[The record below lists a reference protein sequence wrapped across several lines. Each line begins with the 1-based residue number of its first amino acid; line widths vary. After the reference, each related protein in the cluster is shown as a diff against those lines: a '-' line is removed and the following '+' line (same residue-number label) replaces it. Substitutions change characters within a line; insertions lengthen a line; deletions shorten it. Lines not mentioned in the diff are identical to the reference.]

1 MGLTEV
7 LLREKLSAA
16 GVQLG
21 ENSKIEGIMPSPYGE
36 YNVYISNDKI
46 RSVKTYTLKIPEARS
61 ELFTCH
67 ASDSEDIEETFDV
80 INTVMLKNVCVIE
93 RYRLPRTSSEE
104 LNTIITSDFFK
115 FADENAVFSDKRK
128 ELAYYVNFKIRRTY
142 GLERIE
148 VHYITFDEYGRK
160 SDEIKKYFCETT
172 TGAYWRDGD
181 EVPEDIIKT
190 LALNFTDRLQMFVGD
205 VSAVNPL
212 KTDVNSVAAAIY
224 LTGRTAIDPAKIS
237 VYTHNSRKMINISIQ
252 EIKSIFSDCFS
263 TVFEIGPDKINFC
276 DNYTILTQNDSGYHL
291 EITNAST
298 VLNRP
303 LSEIGIV
310 GNRITV
316 DAVCEYAARFGFTY
330 GRKTM
335 RYEFQFDGLEL
346 KLITAKTINDSE
358 EEPVSSENY
367 LGYGEGWNKID
378 LTEQVKKAG
387 YDVILRYYGYSRDE
401 WVLPYAPVIA
411 ANKSNY
417 TSTIDGKVTDC
428 FTGLTLLFYDIE
440 HDCLCDRKIV
450 INDSDYIRADLS
462 CALSTIDGFLYIKTS
477 VYSSEGNLN
486 KTYRLEYDGS
496 FNPSLINA
504 QPELIDM
511 ADGEIYNIPTKIEA
525 GGWVAERDSDGS
537 IYATRISD
545 GEKKVLYEGIP
556 VEITVEGSTAARLF
570 GVISEKYIVY
580 SIYGWEWSIGY
591 GVFNTETGTNWL
603 VKNGKSLYC
612 ARGDY
617 LILLDDTNLEYTKI
631 TSPYETFNLTE
642 YINEGD
648 SIYIDENFEN
658 ITVVNWSSSTSDNYL
673 GIYTFKRESDKLVPK
688 SFDRITGNNA
698 GERVIISGGYALV
711 SSNDMKEFISKKL
724 IY

>member
-1 MGLTEV
+1 IEGFV
-7 LLREKLSAA
+7 PYPYGIYDVFVSS
-16 GVQLG
+16 G
-21 ENSKIEGIMPSPYGE
+21 ENG
-36 YNVYISNDKI
+36 VD
-46 RSVKTYTLKIPEARS
+46 TYKLTIPEARS

-67 ASDSEDIEETFDV
+67 ASGNESKEAMFDV
-80 INTVMLKNVCVIE
+80 TNKATYKDAVIAE
-93 RYRLPRTSSEE
+93 RFALPRTSSDE
-104 LNTIITSDFFK
+104 LNAEIIKDFFE
-115 FADENAVFSDKRK
+115 FADKNAVFSDKRE
-128 ELAYYVNFKIRRTY
+128 ELAYYVNYNIRRTY

-148 VHYITFDEYGRK
+148 VHYITFDEYGKK

-181 EVPEDIIKT
+181 EEPEEILKI
-190 LALNFTDRLQMFVGD
+190 LALNFADCLQMFVDD
-205 VSAVNPL
+205 VSTERPL
-212 KTDVNSVAAAIY
+212 KCDANTIAAAIY
-224 LTGRTAIDPAKIS
+224 MTGRTAIDPAKIS
-237 VYTHNSRKMINISIQ
+237 ENTYNSRKIINISNQ
-252 EIKSIFSDCFS
+252 EIKSIFGDCFS
-263 TVFEIGPDKINFC
+263 TLFEIGPDKINFC
-276 DNYTILTQNDSGYHL
+276 KNHTILTQNDSDFHL

-298 VLNRP
+298 VLNRSI
-303 LSEIGIV
+303 SEISII
-310 GNRITV
+310 GNRIIV

-511 ADGEIYNIPTKIEA
+511 ADGEIYNIPTRIES
-525 GGWVAERDSDGS
+525 GGWVVERDSGGS
-537 IYATRISD
+537 INATRKSD
-545 GEKKVLYEGIP
+545 GFKKVLYKRIP
-556 VEITVEGSTAARLF
+556 YEIYYDIGTSASLYGVLF
-570 GVISEKYIVY
+570 NKYILY
-580 SIYGWEWSIGY
+580 NISGWEWAIGF
-591 GVFNTETGTNWL
+591 GIFNTETEKSWVIENW
-603 VKNGKSLYC
+603 KRIYC
-612 ARGDY
+612 TRGDY
-617 LILLDDTNLEYTKI
+617 LILTDETNLEYTKI
-631 TSPYETFNLTE
+631 TSPYVTFNLTE
-642 YINEGD
+642 YLNEED

-658 ITVVNWSSSTSDNYL
+658 ITIVNWSYSTSDNYL
-673 GIYTFKRESDKLVPK
+673 GIYTFKRESGKLVPK
-688 SFDRITGNNA
+688 SFERIIGKNA
-698 GERVIISGGYALV
+698 GERIIISGGYALV
-711 SSNDMKEFISKKL
+711 SSYDMKEFISKKL
-724 IY
+724 N